1 MRGAFPTSRISRRT
15 VLFRSGTAAVALT
28 VSATSLAAEAS
39 RLEAEPS
46 NELRALIDG
55 HKTAYAAFLKA
66 VLETGADSGYY
77 DEASREEERALIS
90 ICAFPVATQGDR
102 FAKATYLL
110 EIEARGELDLPEH
123 MQALLHS
130 TMWTA

>member
-15 VLFRSGTAAVALT
+15 VLFQSGTTVVALT
-28 VSATSLAAEAS
+28 ASATALATEAP
-39 RLEAEPS
+39 RREGEPS
-46 NELRALIDG
+46 NELRALINA
-55 HKTAYAAFLKA
+55 HKTAYAAFNKA
-66 VLETGADSGYY
+66 VHETGGNSRDY

-102 FAKATYLL
+102 FAKARYLL

-130 TMWTA
+130 TMWTV